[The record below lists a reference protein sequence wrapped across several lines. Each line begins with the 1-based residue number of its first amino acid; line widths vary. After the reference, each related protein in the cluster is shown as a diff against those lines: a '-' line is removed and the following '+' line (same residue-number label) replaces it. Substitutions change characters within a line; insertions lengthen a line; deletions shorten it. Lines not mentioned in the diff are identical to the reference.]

1 VVLVDS
7 SIWIAA
13 LRQFG
18 VLNVEL
24 PERKEAVTCLPVIQ
38 EVLQGIRFPKAF
50 DIARDAF
57 HQMKIVE
64 SPMSMEVV
72 DEAIR
77 IYRTARQNGYTIRST
92 ADCLI
97 AACAIRN
104 SLPVLHKDRDFDV
117 IARFTMLEARNVG

>member
-1 VVLVDS
+1 VILVDS
-7 SIWIAA
+7 SVWIAA
-13 LRQFG
+13 LRDRG
-18 VLNVEL
+18 MMHVKV
-24 PERKEAVTCLPVIQ
+24 PGRKDVVTCLPVIQ

-50 DIARDAF
+50 DIARKSLFD
-57 HQMKIVE
+57 MKIVE

-77 IYRTARQNGYTIRST
+77 IYRTARQNGYTIRSA